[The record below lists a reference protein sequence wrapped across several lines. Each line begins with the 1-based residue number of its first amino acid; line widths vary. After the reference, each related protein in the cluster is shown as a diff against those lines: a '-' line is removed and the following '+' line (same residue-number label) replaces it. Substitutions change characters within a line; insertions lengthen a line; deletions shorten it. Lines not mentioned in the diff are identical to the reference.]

1 MIQASYWPHR
11 VTWQVPAIVGEWN
24 RGRIETLARNIW
36 VASKHADMA
45 VSKGRFTPDVLHTAT
60 CRHIIVC
67 PALTLYP
74 FNLKVAPMVAVLFV
88 TLMGVS

>member
-1 MIQASYWPHR
+1 MECNDAQRFGLFIGTVSMLIMLKVLDTDIQ
-11 VTWQVPAIVGEWN
+11 
-24 RGRIETLARNIW
+24 
-36 VASKHADMA
+36 KA
-45 VSKGRFTPDVLHTAT
+45 V
-60 CRHIIVC
+60 HIIVC

>member
-1 MIQASYWPHR
+1 MLIMLKVLDIDIQKF
-11 VTWQVPAIVGEWN
+11 V
-24 RGRIETLARNIW
+24 
-36 VASKHADMA
+36 
-45 VSKGRFTPDVLHTAT
+45 
-60 CRHIIVC
+60 HIIVC

>member
-1 MIQASYWPHR
+1 MLIMLKVLDTDIQ
-11 VTWQVPAIVGEWN
+11 N
-24 RGRIETLARNIW
+24 
-36 VASKHADMA
+36 A
-45 VSKGRFTPDVLHTAT
+45 V
-60 CRHIIVC
+60 HIIVC